1 MKFLRNFIISFSVIY
16 LHVIP
21 HSARQLKSGQG
32 NLSAFSIS
40 NAKTSSVQ
48 PRPLALISRGLIV
61 DTRKTYQ
68 YLNSRSSSLE
78 GFTMN
83 WRKRSHFFALHWCA
97 THLNTSRQHLEKH
110 MTSLLHQLNIKHGW
124 VSTLAIL
131 DWIHKRVG
139 KLFTCTKE
147 IRFDETHHTMIWKHR
162 KVYPH
167 QSVWADTRAFVC
179 ILKER

>member
-1 MKFLRNFIISFSVIY
+1 MRNATSYFPFFFLV
-16 LHVIP
+16 HTT
-21 HSARQLKSGQG
+21 HSARQLKSGKG

-48 PRPLALISRGLIV
+48 PRPLPLISRGLIV
-61 DTRKTYQ
+61 DTCKTYQ

-83 WRKRSHFFALHWCA
+83 WRKRSHFFALHWRA
-97 THLNTSRQHLEKH
+97 THLNTSRQHLEKY

-147 IRFDETHHTMIWKHR
+147 IRFHETHHTMIWKYG
-162 KVYPH
+162 KVYPY